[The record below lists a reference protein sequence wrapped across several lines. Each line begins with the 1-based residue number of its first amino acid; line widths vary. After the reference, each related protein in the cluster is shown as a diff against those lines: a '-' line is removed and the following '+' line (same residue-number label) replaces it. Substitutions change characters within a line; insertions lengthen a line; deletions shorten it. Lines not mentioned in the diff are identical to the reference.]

1 MLLFF
6 WSNSS
11 KGTCGIPKPVNHQ
24 RSPTWPLQTPGNRCW
39 ILQTRPNPR
48 KLRLG
53 ESSWG
58 QKLIS
63 CIIHTKEES
72 PRKNRDVIYIITDLL
87 GSHFIHVFSFP
98 FRNKTSRTK
107 SIVFSLHFH
116 NAVQPPSPDQQITG
130 CRLKL
135 QTNSNWSMQQH
146 SSCEFGAQR
155 WYCEALVFHATSIFL
170 VDHML
175 LRLSRI
181 DLVM

>member
-1 MLLFF
+1 MTTADSRQSVLNFA
-6 WSNSS
+6 NS
-11 KGTCGIPKPVNHQ
+11 PKPEKVATWRKQLGSEVDILHYLHQ
-24 RSPTWPLQTPGNRCW
+24 RR
-39 ILQTRPNPR
+39 
-48 KLRLG
+48 
-53 ESSWG
+53 
-58 QKLIS
+58 IS
-63 CIIHTKEES
+63 KKEQGCNLYNYWS
-72 PRKNRDVIYIITDLL
+72 TDVIYIITVLL
-87 GSHFIHVFSFP
+87 PLPKQDESHQKHRIF
-98 FRNKTSRTK
+98 T
-107 SIVFSLHFH
+107 HFH

-181 DLVM
+181 DLAR